1 MIENKRNACAKE
13 RQERKRDGKPL
24 EGRELRDL
32 GQRLAGSVAKKEGGN
47 PAPRATQI
55 ILKTQELG
63 KKDFV
68 SP

>member
-32 GQRLAGSVAKKEGGN
+32 GQRLAGSVAKKEGGKA
-47 PAPRATQI
+47 APRATQI
-55 ILKTQELG
+55 ILKTQELWE
-63 KKDFV
+63 KDFV
-68 SP
+68 RP